1 MTQSVRTRRHTC
13 AVMPG
18 ENNSD
23 GTPWQVQRKGKL
35 GHNQLINIIELS
47 EDENS
52 VADPVFDELGE
63 QAYCE
68 NKGQRY
74 SWVVE

>member
-1 MTQSVRTRRHTC
+1 MTQLVRTRRHTC

-47 EDENS
+47 EDEE
-52 VADPVFDELGE
+52 FG
-63 QAYCE
+63 
-68 NKGQRY
+68 R
-74 SWVVE
+74 